1 VWRRLLRTSAV
12 QRITRFDPQTP
23 QQYDKR
29 HSLFGQMDPK
39 HQITYNQRR
48 KQLLPKTNK
57 GQTMNNN
64 SIIATA
70 TAVMTRKKDR
80 EKVEK
85 VLTAKTSSTAC
96 AAALAACGIKV
107 SPRTVRRYRANTP
120 K

>member
-1 VWRRLLRTSAV
+1 
-12 QRITRFDPQTP
+12 
-23 QQYDKR
+23 
-29 HSLFGQMDPK
+29 MDPK